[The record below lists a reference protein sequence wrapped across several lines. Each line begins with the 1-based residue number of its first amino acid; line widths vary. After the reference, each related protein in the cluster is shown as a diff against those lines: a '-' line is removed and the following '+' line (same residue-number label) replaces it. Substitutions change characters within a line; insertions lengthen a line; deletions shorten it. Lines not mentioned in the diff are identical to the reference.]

1 MKTKLF
7 AMAVIFLTTLTM
19 SAQLDRSQRPIPG
32 PAPKI
37 NLGEPAV
44 FTLKNGLKVLVVENH
59 KLPRVSAT
67 LTIDNSPSVLGDKK
81 GIDDLLGAM
90 LGNGTTSISK
100 DKFNEEIDFLGASI
114 FYWDSGAN
122 ASALSKY
129 FERILGLMADGVI
142 NPIFTQEQFDQEK
155 AKLLDNLK
163 NAEKN
168 VQAISGRI
176 RDIVSYGA
184 KHPYGEFTS
193 ENTVKNIDL
202 QSVKNYYNAYYR
214 PNNAYLVVVGD
225 VTVKQVKKIINK
237 QFGKWMAA
245 TQIPVATLPEI
256 PINKETTL
264 YFVDMPDAVQSEV
277 AILETSNL
285 NKKSADYFDM
295 LLANKILGGG
305 ATARL
310 FMNLREDKGFTYGAY
325 SQLQLRKYAAS
336 RFNANASVRNAV
348 TDSAVVEF
356 MKELKKIRSEKVNNT
371 ELVDAKANYVGS
383 FVMALE
389 KPETIAQ
396 YALDIKRENLP
407 ADFYSTY
414 LQKLNT
420 VSIDGLQAA
429 VNKYVKFDNEAIV
442 VVGKASEVL
451 SALESLNYPIVYLDK
466 EGNKTTKPE
475 INKPIPAGVT
485 ATSVLNSYFNAIGGE
500 PKVKQV
506 KSIFY
511 NYSATIQ
518 GMNLTLELKQMAPNM
533 MSVSTAMMGNVLSKQ
548 VFDGT
553 KAYAEAQGQKQE
565 ITGDALE
572 EIKSETTP
580 FEEVGYLKT
589 AQLLKID
596 AIDGED
602 AYVLQVTK
610 NKKVFYS
617 VKTGLKLRE
626 VTTQK
631 APDGSDFNQEV
642 NFSDYKEVK
651 GILLAHKRS
660 MSFGPQKI
668 DFELNSAKINEGV
681 TIADFK

>member
-1 MKTKLF
+1 MKTKIF
-7 AMAVIFLTTLTM
+7 TMAVILLTSLTM
-19 SAQLDRSQRPIPG
+19 TAQLDRSVRPKPG

-37 NLGEPAV
+37 NLGEPTV

-81 GIDDLLGAM
+81 GTDDLLGAM

-100 DKFNEEIDFLGASI
+100 DKFNEEVDFLGASI
-114 FYWDSGAN
+114 YFWDNG
-122 ASALSKY
+122 ASASSLSKY
-129 FERILGLMADGVI
+129 FERILVLMADGVI

-163 NAEKN
+163 NDEKN
-168 VQAISGRI
+168 VQAVSGRI
-176 RDIVSYGA
+176 RDLVSYGA
-184 KHPYGEFTS
+184 QHPYGEFTS
-193 ENTVKNIDL
+193 EKTVKNIDL
-202 QSVKNYYNAYYR
+202 EAVKNFYNTYFR
-214 PNNAYLVVVGD
+214 PNNSYLVVVGD
-225 VTVKQVKKIINK
+225 VTVKQVKKIITN
-237 QFGKWMAA
+237 QFGKWMPA
-245 TQIPVATLPEI
+245 TQNSATALPEI
-256 PINKETTL
+256 PTNKETTL

-277 AILETSNL
+277 SVIETSNL
-285 NKKSADYFDM
+285 NKKSPDYFDM

-325 SQLQLRKYAAS
+325 SQLQLRKYAPS

-348 TDSAVVEF
+348 TDSSVVEF
-356 MKELKKIRSEKVNNT
+356 MKELKKIRSEKVSNT
-371 ELVDAKANYVGS
+371 ELVEAKANYVGS

-396 YALDIKRENLP
+396 YALDIKLENLP
-407 ADFYSTY
+407 ADFYSNY

-420 VSIDGLQAA
+420 VTIDGLQAA
-429 VNKYVKFDNEAIV
+429 ANKYIKPDKEAIV

-451 SALESLNYPIVYLDK
+451 TALESLKYPIVYLDK
-466 EGNKTTKPE
+466 EGNITNKPV

-485 ATSVLNSYFNAIGGE
+485 ATSILNNYFNVIGGVA
-500 PKVKQV
+500 KVNQV
-506 KSIFY
+506 KTVIY

-518 GMNLTLELKQMAPNM
+518 GMSLSLDLKQMAPNM
-533 MSVSTAMMGNVLSKQ
+533 VSVSTSMMGNVMSKQ
-548 VFDGT
+548 VFNG
-553 KAYAEAQGQKQE
+553 KRAYAEGQGQKQE
-565 ITGDALE
+565 ITGDALD

-589 AQLLKID
+589 AQLLKIEVVG
-596 AIDGED
+596 GED
-602 AYVLQVTK
+602 TYVLQVTK

-626 VTTQK
+626 LTTQK
-631 APDGSDFNQEV
+631 APDGTDMNQEV
-642 NFSDYKEVK
+642 NFSDYKEIK
-651 GILLAHKRS
+651 GILFAHKRS

-668 DFELNSAKINEGV
+668 DFELKSAKINEGV
-681 TIADFK
+681 TADDFK